1 MRTTYFSEILY
12 TALQLCGLDRN
23 LTTLDRFETVRD
35 FASRRLQTVWESQDW
50 PDLKRYTKCATT
62 LVDERRKVTLPA
74 NVGQVIAVWNKDPL
88 AHNAIEKDFNL
99 YGDDVYLANDVD
111 FDVWL
116 EHRPDAPRLFGK
128 PWSST
133 TTYSTGAQ
141 VYYDVGAADTT
152 QTGLVP
158 KEGTPSLGDFFVY
171 VGTTPQAGQI
181 PPISVWEKISIPRL
195 FTSYL
200 VHGVHADYQRSQ
212 GQVEAAEAAEGD
224 AQKALD
230 QALDQVLRQQGQTRR
245 INFRNY

>member
-12 TALQLCGLDRN
+12 TALQVCGLDRN

-35 FASRRLQTVWESQDW
+35 FASRRLQTIWESQDW
-50 PDLKRYTKCATT
+50 PDLKRYTKCTT
-62 LVDERRKVTLPA
+62 VLADSRRKVTLPA

-88 AHNAIEKDFNL
+88 AHNAIEKDFTL
-99 YGDDVYLANDVD
+99 YEDDVYLANDLD
-111 FDVWL
+111 FDVWV

-158 KEGTPSLGDFFVY
+158 KEGTPSMGDFYVY
-171 VGTTPQAGQI
+171 VGNNPQAGQI
-181 PPISVWEKISIPRL
+181 PPLGVWEKVSIPRL
-195 FTSYL
+195 FTSFL

-212 GQVEAAEAAEGD
+212 GNADLVEAAEAD